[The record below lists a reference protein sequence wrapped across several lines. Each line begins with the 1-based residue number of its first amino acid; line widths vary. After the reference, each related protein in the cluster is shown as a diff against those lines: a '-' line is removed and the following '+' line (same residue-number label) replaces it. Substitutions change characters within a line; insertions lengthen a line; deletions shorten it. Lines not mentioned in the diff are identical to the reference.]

1 MDGEGDGG
9 DFCGGGSGGEGR
21 GLLGGVVLCGDIGDA
36 DRLSG
41 ACDFFG
47 GCDGNGENIP
57 SYVPNG
63 FTGSPTG
70 WGDCIPSVRLGD
82 RPRGGQKVLGPSS
95 GRSGDISCCDVP
107 TSGGVTKVVDIMV
120 KFLVVR
126 PRKSP
131 IVELASTSSSSVPV
145 PLLLD

>member
-9 DFCGGGSGGEGR
+9 NLCGGGSGGEGR
-21 GLLGGVVLCGDIGDA
+21 GLLGGVVLRGDIGDA

-41 ACDFFG
+41 TCDFFG
-47 GCDGNGENIP
+47 GCDGNGENIL

-82 RPRGGQKVLGPSS
+82 CPREGQNALGTSVGCSS
-95 GRSGDISCCDVP
+95 DVSSWCNVP
-107 TSGGVTKVVDIMV
+107 TSGGITNVVDMV
-120 KFLVVR
+120 MNRFLDV
-126 PRKSP
+126 
-131 IVELASTSSSSVPV
+131 
-145 PLLLD
+145 